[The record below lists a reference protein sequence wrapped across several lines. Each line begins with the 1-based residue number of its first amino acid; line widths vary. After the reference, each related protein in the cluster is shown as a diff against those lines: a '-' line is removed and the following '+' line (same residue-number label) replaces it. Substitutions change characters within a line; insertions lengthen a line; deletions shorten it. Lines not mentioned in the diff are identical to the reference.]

1 MNQFVTMLQKKFAQ
15 LTTKEFVKQKP
26 FMQMNHMKVKDVL
39 MKNKKNARKSGS
51 PWDILRYVCEFEQKY
66 MQKIKAEVKPFEQKE
81 IQAKFSKKY
90 TQPK

>member
-1 MNQFVTMLQKKFAQ
+1 MNQFVIMLQKKFAP

-51 PWDILRYVCEFEQKY
+51 PWDILRYVNL
-66 MQKIKAEVKPFEQKE
+66 
-81 IQAKFSKKY
+81 SKTTY
-90 TQPK
+90 TVVLF